1 MKKRLGVVG
10 IIIESRDEYAP
21 KVNSILTQY
30 GNIIKGR
37 LGLPYSERNIS
48 VISII
53 VDGTVEEIGALT
65 GKLGILEGVMVRSV
79 LSKEK

>member
-10 IIIESRDEYAP
+10 IIVESRDEYAP
-21 KVNSILTQY
+21 KVNNILTQY

-37 LGLPYSERNIS
+37 LGLPYPERNIS

-65 GKLGILEGVMVRSV
+65 GKLGMLKCVKVTST
-79 LSKEK
+79 LSRER